1 MSKTA
6 INIYVQVFKV
16 FSSFGYILR
25 SAIAEAYG
33 KDAFNFIR
41 NCQTIFENGCI
52 ILHSHQQLMRVLV
65 ALCPCQHLVLS
76 VLWILAVLKGVLY
89 WFSVPYDIWH
99 WASFHIFICHL
110 HVFMVRCLFRAFAH
124 LLFGLFI
131 FLRLS
136 FKSSLYILGNSPLS
150 DTSFANVFF
159 HLWLVSL
166 FCFRCLLWIQ
176 SHF

>member
-6 INIYVQVFKV
+6 INIHVQVFKV

-41 NCQTIFENGCI
+41 NCQTIFQNGCI

-76 VLWILAVLKGVLY
+76 VLWILAIIKGVLY
-89 WFSVPYDIWH
+89 WFS
-99 WASFHIFICHL
+99 L
-110 HVFMVRCLFRAFAH
+110 
-124 LLFGLFI
+124 
-131 FLRLS
+131 
-136 FKSSLYILGNSPLS
+136 SSLWHMTLSIFSYIYLPSACLYGEVSVQGFCP
-150 DTSFANVFF
+150 SFIWV
-159 HLWLVSL
+159 V
-166 FCFRCLLWIQ
+166 
-176 SHF
+176 HFLTVKF